1 MQEPVYVI
9 AQIDVKDYES
19 YLTEYGL
26 PLLDQLNAF
35 GVEVLTAA
43 PDFKVLEGDW
53 EGNWIA
59 IMKFPSAEA
68 FREFYESEKYA
79 PLKRLRIDKLSNT
92 GSVVMVPGI
101 KLQ

>member
-9 AQIDVKDYES
+9 AQIDVKNYES

-43 PDFKVLEGDW
+43 PDFEVLEGDQQ
-53 EGNWIA
+53 GNWIA
-59 IMKFPSAEA
+59 FIAAS
-68 FREFYESEKYA
+68 YC
-79 PLKRLRIDKLSNT
+79 
-92 GSVVMVPGI
+92 
-101 KLQ
+101 